1 MLLTVQLPTHAVAR
15 NIAPISIVLSLW
27 CCACTGDLCGRN
39 SDDPPTEFSDGLT
52 SNSAT
57 LYMTSEA
64 DAPYLDFP
72 SGMRYR
78 LLHEL
83 LNTPSL
89 IVPYVSF
96 SATPLSD
103 GSGFTISPGNQT
115 VINAVTD
122 DYIEVEND
130 TCTDFFLRVVAST
143 DDFDGTSTPAPAAAT
158 DAGPDSG
165 N

>member
-1 MLLTVQLPTHAVAR
+1 MLPTVLTPRNTVAR
-15 NIAPISIVLSLW
+15 SVAHVSVALSL
-27 CCACTGDLCGRN
+27 CTAACSGDICDRN
-39 SDDPPTEFSDGLT
+39 SDDPPVEFTDGLT

-57 LYMTSEA
+57 LYMSSKA
-64 DAPYLDFP
+64 DDAYLDFP
-72 SGMRYR
+72 SGKRYR
-78 LLHEL
+78 LFHDL
-83 LNTPSL
+83 LDTPSL

-122 DYIEVEND
+122 EFIEVEND
-130 TCTDFFLRVVAST
+130 TCTDFYLRVVAST
-143 DDFDGTSTPAPAAAT
+143 DDFSPAPAANAP
-158 DAGPDSG
+158 DAGIADSG

>member
-1 MLLTVQLPTHAVAR
+1 MLASTTVIALKATRWTTIGLLP
-15 NIAPISIVLSLW
+15 LFFG
-27 CCACTGDLCGRN
+27 ACGGDICGRN
-39 SDDPPTEFSDGLT
+39 SDDPPVVFSDGLT

-64 DAPYLDFP
+64 DDPYLDFP
-72 SGMRYR
+72 TGRR
-78 LLHEL
+78 IQLFHDLLG
-83 LNTPSL
+83 TPSL

-96 SATPLSD
+96 SATPLND

-115 VINAVTD
+115 VITAVTD
-122 DYIEVEND
+122 EYIEVEND
-130 TCTDFFLRVVAST
+130 TCTDFYLRVVAST
-143 DDFDGTSTPAPAAAT
+143 DDFSPAPAATA